1 LIFVEVILS
10 YGSLTVPS
18 EGLLVNVFKISV
30 ASEEP
35 GAGHPLSP
43 RAWKDPRLLFALF
56 ILSIT
61 LRLSGIP
68 AEFPIKKFVL
78 FDKMQSK

>member
-1 LIFVEVILS
+1 LVFVEVILN

-18 EGLLVNVFKISV
+18 EGFLVNVFKISV

-35 GAGHPLSP
+35 GAGHPLSI
-43 RAWKDPRLLFALF
+43 RGWEDPRHLLSLF

-61 LRLSGIP
+61 LRLSDIP

-78 FDKMQSK
+78 FGKMQSK